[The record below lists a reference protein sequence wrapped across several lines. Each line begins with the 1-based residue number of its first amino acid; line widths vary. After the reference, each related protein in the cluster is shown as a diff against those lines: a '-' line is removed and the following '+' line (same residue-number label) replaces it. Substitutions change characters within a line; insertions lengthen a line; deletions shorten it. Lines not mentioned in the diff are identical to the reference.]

1 MTDTTPK
8 VLTFMSNITNIEAVD
23 VFCGA
28 GGLSYGLQQAGI
40 KILAG
45 IDVDKACQH
54 PFETNIKAAFFKKDV
69 RDVKAAELN
78 ALYSPGAIKM
88 LAGCAPCQPFS
99 SYRNKLEDNDKDE
112 KWTLL
117 DEFSRLVEEVEPDL
131 VTMEN
136 VPPLRSKG
144 VFQEFVAKLR
154 KLEYEVEVQVVYC
167 PAYGIPQ
174 RRRRLVLIASR
185 LGPLAALQ
193 PLYEPAD
200 YPSVRSTIEKLPEL
214 AAGKADKDDPLHRA
228 VGLTELN
235 LKRIRHSV
243 PGGTW
248 RDWPTELLSKCH
260 TKKTGASF
268 QSVYA
273 RMTWEDPSPTIT
285 TQCYNYGTGRF
296 GHPEQDR
303 AISLREAAMIQS
315 FPDHYEFAEPSK
327 ITFNG
332 TGRLIGNAVPPKLGT
347 AIGEHFKRHLAE

>member
-1 MTDTTPK
+1 
-8 VLTFMSNITNIEAVD
+8 MSKAIKIEAID

-45 IDVDKACQH
+45 IDVDKACQY
-54 PFETNIKAAFFKKDV
+54 PFETNVKATFLQKDV
-69 RDVKAAELN
+69 RKVDAIELN
-78 ALYSPGAIKM
+78 SLYSPGAIKM

-99 SYRNKLEDNDKDE
+99 SFRNKLGDNEEDE

-117 DEFSRLVEEVEPDL
+117 DEFGRLVEELQPDL

-136 VPPLRSKG
+136 VPPLRSKD
-144 VFQEFVAKLR
+144 VFKQFVAKLESQ
-154 KLEYEVEVQVVYC
+154 KYSVDVQVVFC

-174 RRRRLVLIASR
+174 QRRRLVLIASR
-185 LGPLAALQ
+185 LGKVTPLK

-200 YPSVRSTIEKLPEL
+200 YPSVRDTIEHLPKVESGRVYV
-214 AAGKADKDDPLHRA
+214 ADPLHRA
-228 VGLTELN
+228 VGLTDLN
-235 LKRIRHSV
+235 LKRIRHSK

-248 RDWPTELLSKCH
+248 KDWPEDVRSACH
-260 TKKTGASF
+260 KKESGASF

-273 RMTWEDPSPTIT
+273 RMEWDKPGPTIT

-303 AISLREAAMIQS
+303 AITLREAAMIQS
-315 FPDHYEFAEPSK
+315 FPDTYEFAKPALISF
-327 ITFNG
+327 TG

-347 AIGEHFKRHLAE
+347 AIGEHFKKHLTK

>member
-1 MTDTTPK
+1 
-8 VLTFMSNITNIEAVD
+8 MSKTLNIEAVD

-45 IDVDKACQH
+45 IDVDKACEY
-54 PFETNIKAAFFKKDV
+54 PFKTNIKAPFLKKDV
-69 RDVKAAELN
+69 RQVKAAELK
-78 ALYSPGAIKM
+78 ALYSEGAVRM

-99 SYRNKLEDNDKDE
+99 SFRNTVDDNDKDE

-136 VPPLRSKG
+136 VPPLRNKD
-144 VFQEFVAKLR
+144 VFKQFVANLER
-154 KLEYEVEVQVVYC
+154 LEYNVDVQVVYC

-174 RRRRLVLIASR
+174 QRRRLVLIASR
-185 LGPLAALQ
+185 IGPIVPLQ
-193 PLYEPAD
+193 PLYEPVD
-200 YPSVRSTIEKLPEL
+200 YPSVQSTIEHLPKVE
-214 AAGKADKDDPLHRA
+214 AGKVYVPDPLHRA
-228 VGLTELN
+228 VGLSELN
-235 LKRIRHSV
+235 LKRIQHSV

-248 RDWPTELLSKCH
+248 EDWPEDIRSACH
-260 TKKTGASF
+260 KKKSGESF
-268 QSVYA
+268 KSVYA
-273 RMTWEDPSPTIT
+273 RMRWNEPAPTIT
-285 TQCYNYGTGRF
+285 TQSHNYGTGRF

-303 AISLREAAMIQS
+303 AITLREAAMIQS
-315 FPDHYEFAEPSK
+315 FPDHYEFAEPAK
-327 ITFNG
+327 ITFGG